1 MRLEFQTRFPGEA
14 MRSLVQVSLF
24 VSACAAFGLGQGP
37 AHAGELSPRASAFK
51 NGHLDPEV
59 SAFKA
64 RLEKLIGVKV
74 EVAIDVASYDM
85 DYGAGSVLEDAADVM
100 KGFKNNCFDPLLA
113 VTEELSKTPELKSHL
128 AKRLKLIDI
137 KNTGDAD
144 ATWGTAVLKGST
156 LAFNANATKNID
168 GPYADKTR
176 KILSAA
182 LRGGPAPAAAEASAP
197 AGGNDGRSDAVIKC
211 QQGCNRQCGGA
222 SNKAKCVGQCR
233 RACEG

>member
-1 MRLEFQTRFPGEA
+1 
-14 MRSLVQVSLF
+14 MRSLVRMTFF
-24 VSACAAFGLGQGP
+24 VGACAAFGLGQGA

-51 NGHLDPEV
+51 TNHLDPEV
-59 SAFKA
+59 NAVKA

-74 EVAIDVASYDM
+74 DVAVDVATYDK
-85 DYGAGSVLEDAADVM
+85 DYGTGSVLEDAADVM

-113 VTEELSKTPELKSHL
+113 VVEELSQTPKTKSQL
-128 AKRLKLIDI
+128 ARRLKRIDV

-144 ATWGTAVLKGST
+144 ETWGTAVLNGST
-156 LAFNANATKNID
+156 LVFNANATKNIE

-182 LRGGPAPAAAEASAP
+182 LRGGPKPAAAAGSAP
-197 AGGNDGRSDAVIKC
+197 AGASDGRSEAVVKC